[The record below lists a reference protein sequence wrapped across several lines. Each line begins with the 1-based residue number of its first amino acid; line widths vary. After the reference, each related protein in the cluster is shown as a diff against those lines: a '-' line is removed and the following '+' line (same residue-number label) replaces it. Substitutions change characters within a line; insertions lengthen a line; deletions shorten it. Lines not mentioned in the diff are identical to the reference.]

1 VKNVNLKKNN
11 MTDEEIE
18 RIAELIFQKL
28 LTRQEEL
35 EKQFDEQI
43 YAGNG
48 LNTAVNIAVQIS
60 LAGETLKALIE
71 EENYEEAAKVKK
83 DIVLLQEKLKQINN

>member
-1 VKNVNLKKNN
+1 

-28 LTRQEEL
+28 LTKQEEL

-43 YAGNG
+43 YAGNE
-48 LNTAVNIAVQIS
+48 LNPAVNIAVQIA
-60 LAGETLKALIE
+60 LASETLKELIE
-71 EENYEEAAKVKK
+71 LENYVEAAKVKK
-83 DIVLLQEKLKQINN
+83 DLILLQEKLKKLNN

>member
-1 VKNVNLKKNN
+1 

-28 LTRQEEL
+28 LTKQEEL
-35 EKQFDEQI
+35 EQSFDEQI
-43 YAGNG
+43 YQSNG
-48 LNTAVNIAVQIS
+48 LNPAVNIAVQIA
-60 LAGETLKALIE
+60 LANETLTALIE

-83 DIVLLQEKLKQINN
+83 DITLLQNKLKKLNN

>member
-1 VKNVNLKKNN
+1 

-48 LNTAVNIAVQIS
+48 LNSAVNIAVQIS

-83 DIVLLQEKLKQINN
+83 DIVLLQEKLKQMNN

>member
-1 VKNVNLKKNN
+1 VKNVNLKKSN

-48 LNTAVNIAVQIS
+48 LNAAVNIAVQIS
-60 LAGETLKALIE
+60 LADETLKALIE

-83 DIVLLQEKLKQINN
+83 DIVLLQEKLKQMNN

>member
-1 VKNVNLKKNN
+1 

-43 YAGNG
+43 YTGNG

-83 DIVLLQEKLKQINN
+83 DIVLLQEKLKQMNN

>member
-1 VKNVNLKKNN
+1 
-11 MTDEEIE
+11 MTDEQIE

-28 LTRQEEL
+28 LSRQEEL
-35 EKQFDEQI
+35 EKEFDEQV
-43 YAGNG
+43 YEGNG
-48 LNTAVNIAVQIS
+48 LNTAMNIAVQIA
-60 LAGETLKALIE
+60 LATETLKLLIE

>member
-1 VKNVNLKKNN
+1 VKNVNLKKSN

-71 EENYEEAAKVKK
+71 EEDYEEAAKVKK
-83 DIVLLQEKLKQINN
+83 DIVLLQEKLKQMNN

>member
-1 VKNVNLKKNN
+1 
-11 MTDEEIE
+11 MTDEKIE

-83 DIVLLQEKLKQINN
+83 DIVLLQEKLKQMNN

>member
-1 VKNVNLKKNN
+1 

-83 DIVLLQEKLKQINN
+83 DIVLLQEKLKQMNN

>member
-1 VKNVNLKKNN
+1 

-28 LTRQEEL
+28 LNKQEEL

-48 LNTAVNIAVQIS
+48 LNTAVNIAVQIA
-60 LAGETLKALIE
+60 LADETLKALIE

-83 DIVLLQEKLKQINN
+83 DIMLLQEKLKQIKN

>member
-1 VKNVNLKKNN
+1 

-28 LTRQEEL
+28 LQKQEEL
-35 EKQFDEQI
+35 EQSFDEQI
-43 YAGNG
+43 YQGNG

-60 LAGETLKALIE
+60 LANETLKALIE

>member
-1 VKNVNLKKNN
+1 

-28 LTRQEEL
+28 LQKQEEL
-35 EKQFDEQI
+35 EQSFDEQI
-43 YAGNG
+43 YQGNG

-60 LAGETLKALIE
+60 LANETLKALIE

-83 DIVLLQEKLKQINN
+83 DITLLQDKLKKLNN

>member
-1 VKNVNLKKNN
+1 

-71 EENYEEAAKVKK
+71 QENYEEAAKVKK
-83 DIVLLQEKLKQINN
+83 DIVLLQEKLKQMNN

>member
-1 VKNVNLKKNN
+1 

-18 RIAELIFQKL
+18 KIAELIFQKL
-28 LTRQEEL
+28 LTRQDEL

-48 LNTAVNIAVQIS
+48 LNTAVNIAVQIA
-60 LAGETLKALIE
+60 LASETLKALIE

>member
-1 VKNVNLKKNN
+1 

-28 LTRQEEL
+28 LTKQEEL

-43 YAGNG
+43 YEGNE
-48 LNTAVNIAVQIS
+48 LNPAVNIAVQIA
-60 LAGETLKALIE
+60 LASETLKELIE
-71 EENYEEAAKVKK
+71 LENYEEAAKVKK
-83 DIVLLQEKLKQINN
+83 DLILLQEKLKKLNN

>member
-1 VKNVNLKKNN
+1 
-11 MTDEEIE
+11 MTEEEIE

-28 LTRQEEL
+28 LSRQEEL
-35 EKQFDEQI
+35 ENQFDEQI

-83 DIVLLQEKLKQINN
+83 DIVLLQEKLKQMNN

>member
-1 VKNVNLKKNN
+1 
-11 MTDEEIE
+11 MTDEEVE

-28 LTRQEEL
+28 LTKQEEL
-35 EKQFDEQI
+35 EKQFDEQV

-83 DIVLLQEKLKQINN
+83 DIILLQEKLKQMNN

>member
-48 LNTAVNIAVQIS
+48 LNTAVNIAVQIA
-60 LAGETLKALIE
+60 LADETLKALIE

-83 DIVLLQEKLKQINN
+83 DIVLLQEKLKQMNN

>member
-1 VKNVNLKKNN
+1 

-71 EENYEEAAKVKK
+71 EEDYEEAAKVKK
-83 DIVLLQEKLKQINN
+83 DIVLLQEKLKQMNN

>member
-1 VKNVNLKKNN
+1 

-35 EKQFDEQI
+35 EKQFDEQV

>member
-1 VKNVNLKKNN
+1 

-28 LTRQEEL
+28 LTKQEEL

-43 YAGNG
+43 YAGNE
-48 LNTAVNIAVQIS
+48 LNPAVNIAVQIA
-60 LAGETLKALIE
+60 LASETLKELIE
-71 EENYEEAAKVKK
+71 LENYEEAAKVKK
-83 DIVLLQEKLKQINN
+83 DLILLQEKLKKLNN

>member
-1 VKNVNLKKNN
+1 VKNVNLKKSN

-43 YAGNG
+43 YTGNG

-83 DIVLLQEKLKQINN
+83 DIVLLQEKLKQMNN

>member
-1 VKNVNLKKNN
+1 
-11 MTDEEIE
+11 MTDEEVE

-28 LTRQEEL
+28 LNKQEEL

-48 LNTAVNIAVQIS
+48 LNTAVNIAVQIA
-60 LAGETLKALIE
+60 LADETLKALIE

-83 DIVLLQEKLKQINN
+83 DIMLLQEKLKQIKN

>member
-1 VKNVNLKKNN
+1 

-48 LNTAVNIAVQIS
+48 LNTAVNIAVQIA
-60 LAGETLKALIE
+60 LADETLKALIE

-83 DIVLLQEKLKQINN
+83 DIVLLQEKLKQMNN

>member
-1 VKNVNLKKNN
+1 